1 MDKTIAAV
9 VVLAILVVA
18 LGLMFLGWRARR
30 RRQAGLPRPDAVP
43 RDLGPE
49 LYSGDGMH
57 VATTTADDKLDRIA
71 VSGVGYRARA
81 GVLVAERGVMLAIA
95 GEPDA
100 FVPVDAIRGARRD
113 TWTIDRAVETDG
125 LVVITWTLGG
135 TPVDTYLRVDDPDAL
150 LTAVQRIAALGSG
163 SETP

>member
-1 MDKTIAAV
+1 MDKTTAALI
-9 VVLAILVVA
+9 VLGILVVA
-18 LGLMFLGWRARR
+18 LGLMYLGWRARR
-30 RRQAGLPRPDAVP
+30 RRQAGLPHPDAVP
-43 RDLGPE
+43 RDLGSE
-49 LYSGDGMH
+49 FYAGDGMH
-57 VATTTADDKLDRIA
+57 VATTTAGDKLDRIA

-95 GEPDA
+95 GERDA
-100 FVPVDAIRGARRD
+100 FVPVDTIRGARRD

-135 TPVDTYLRVDDPDAL
+135 TAVDTYLRVDDPDAL
-150 LTAVQRIAALGSG
+150 LAAVHRITADGSG